1 MGMILV
7 HPENKTQFGAEERVV
22 IQADTLPETMP
33 TTGRNVT
40 GLPDGC
46 AILPAS
52 LMYVLATGKKYAMDS
67 EGEWQEIVG
76 SAGGGGGYPEPSGVL
91 QVTSNGLI
99 DVKDWA
105 QANVNVS
112 ANGLGVHDIRFVHGS
127 MNGYS
132 ASSFFTVLEN
142 DAKSLSED
150 EIKFRMIVAGEND
163 YTVSVDYDG
172 SNTDLADIGE
182 AFSSYQSIGA
192 LVDKYDAEGTATI
205 EVYLPYNMTTFDAN
219 LLNAVSGGVS
229 KLYIRG
235 DASMY
240 SNCNMDDDNENWS
253 NCAFTD
259 VYVPWSQTD
268 RDISTET
275 WFQNIGHQT
284 SMQQVTAHYNATYD
298 PTTGEYIVPTP

>member
-105 QANVNVS
+105 QANVAVS
-112 ANGLGVHDIRFVHGS
+112 ANGLGVHDIRFVHGTLEA
-127 MNGYS
+127 YS
-132 ASSFFTVLEN
+132 VSGFFSDLTSDARSLGEN
-142 DAKSLSED
+142 
-150 EIKFRMIVAGEND
+150 EINFHLITAGEND
-163 YTVSVDYDG
+163 FTASIDYDG
-172 SNTDLADIGE
+172 SNTDLSEIINTYNSARSFGGIISG
-182 AFSSYQSIGA
+182 SSTS
-192 LVDKYDAEGTATI
+192 
-205 EVYLPYNMTTFDAN
+205 DAN
-219 LLNAVSGGVS
+219 VGFYSPWNVTRFDDMIIESAISNLK

-240 SNCNMDDDNENWS
+240 SNCTIDGTSWQNS
-253 NCAFTD
+253 VITD
-259 VYVPWSQTD
+259 VYVPWSQSD
-268 RDISTET
+268 RDISTED
-275 WFQNIGHQT
+275 WFKAIGQYT
-284 SMQQVTAHYNATYD
+284 STPATAHYDCTYD
-298 PTTGEYIVPTP
+298 QTTGEYIVPTP